1 MKIPEL
7 LCPAGSMEALKTA
20 LHFGADA
27 VYGGMKRFGLRAF
40 AGNFDEEQLK
50 EAVALCH
57 AAGKKFYL
65 TMNVFPFDDQM
76 DAFVETARIAHEIGV
91 DAAIVSDIGAVV
103 TLREQVPGLALHVST
118 QASTV
123 NTAAVK
129 HYQALGCER
138 VILARETSIE
148 RIGSMIAK
156 LNGVEVRQSLT
167 SDSDC
172 GQSPSEAGGRIQRT
186 PAGMEIETF
195 VHGAACMAY
204 SGRCLLSAA
213 MVGRSGNQGECAQP
227 CRWQY
232 HVVEEKRPGEYW
244 PVCEDGNGT
253 YIFSAKDLCLMPVLP
268 QLIEAGVASLKIEG
282 RMKTEYYVATVTAAY
297 RRALDLYAQSPAAFA
312 AELSALMSELSCASH
327 RDSDTGFA
335 LDKPQEPGGAEGFH
349 QDREYIARAIADSRA
364 GEQARFLLKNRFHA
378 GDDLEL
384 LTPSGVKDVRAVPFL
399 REKTGET
406 VDTLGIGGEIIA
418 MQVEH
423 DVCAG
428 DILRGEVRNHRR

>member
-1 MKIPEL
+1 MMKVAEL

-40 AGNFDEEQLK
+40 AGNFDEEQLR

-57 AAGKKFYL
+57 AQGKKFYL

-76 DAFVETARIAHEIGV
+76 DDFVETARIAHEIGV

-103 TLREQVPGLALHVST
+103 TLREKVPGLALHVST

-129 HYQALGCER
+129 HYQSLGCER

-148 RIGSMIAK
+148 RMKAMISQ
-156 LNGVEVRQSLT
+156 LDE
-167 SDSDC
+167 
-172 GQSPSEAGGRIQRT
+172 
-186 PAGMEIETF
+186 MEIETF

-232 HVVEEKRPGEYW
+232 HVVEEKRPGEYL
-244 PVCEDGNGT
+244 PVCEDDNGT

-268 QLIEAGVASLKIEG
+268 QLIEAGVSSLKIEG

-297 RRALDLYAQSPAAFA
+297 RRALDLYAQSPAAFEA
-312 AELSALMSELSCASH
+312 ALPSLMAELACASH

-335 LDKPQEPGGAEGFH
+335 LDKPAQPGGAEGFH
-349 QDREYIARAIADSRA
+349 QEREYIARAIADSRA

-378 GDDLEL
+378 GDALEL
-384 LTPSGVKDVRAVPFL
+384 LTPDGVKAVQAVPFL
-399 REKTGET
+399 REKTGERL
-406 VDTLGIGGEIIA
+406 DTLGIGGEIIA
-418 MQVEH
+418 MQVAH
-423 DVCAG
+423 DVHSG

>member
-1 MKIPEL
+1 MKKIPEL

-40 AGNFDEEQLK
+40 AGNFDEEQLR

-57 AAGKKFYL
+57 GKGKKFYL

-76 DAFVETARIAHEIGV
+76 DDFVETARIAHEIGV

-103 TLREQVPGLALHVST
+103 TLREKVPGLTLHVST

-129 HYQALGCER
+129 HYQSLGCER

-148 RIGSMIAK
+148 RMGKMIAQ
-156 LNGVEVRQSLT
+156 L
-167 SDSDC
+167 D
-172 GQSPSEAGGRIQRT
+172 
-186 PAGMEIETF
+186 GMEVETF

-232 HVVEEKRPGEYW
+232 HVVEEKRPGEYL
-244 PVCEDGNGT
+244 PVCEDDNGT
-253 YIFSAKDLCLMPVLP
+253 YIFSAKDLCLMPALP

-297 RRALDLYAQSPAAFA
+297 RRALDLYAESPAAFEA
-312 AELSALMSELSCASH
+312 ALPSLMAELACASH

-335 LDKPQEPGGAEGFH
+335 LERPQQPGGAEGFH
-349 QDREYIARAIADSRA
+349 QEREYIARAIADSRA

-384 LTPSGVKDVRAVPFL
+384 LTPFGVKAVKAVPFL
-399 REKTGET
+399 REKTGEII
-406 VDTLGIGGEIIA
+406 DTLGVGGEIIA

-423 DVCAG
+423 DVQMG

>member
-1 MKIPEL
+1 MKKVPEL
-7 LCPAGSMEALKTA
+7 LCPAGTMESLRAA

-40 AGNFDEEQLK
+40 AGNFDEDQLR

-57 AAGKKFYL
+57 GAGKKFYL

-76 DAFVETARIAHEIGV
+76 DDFVETARIAQSIGV
-91 DAAIVSDIGAVV
+91 DAAIVSDLGAVV
-103 TLREQVPGLALHVST
+103 TLREKLPELALHVST

-129 HYQALGCER
+129 HYQHLGCER

-148 RIGSMIAK
+148 RMKAMISN
-156 LNGVEVRQSLT
+156 L
-167 SDSDC
+167 D
-172 GQSPSEAGGRIQRT
+172 
-186 PAGMEIETF
+186 GMEIETF

-213 MVGRSGNQGECAQP
+213 LTGRSGNQGACAQP

-232 HVVEEKRPGEYW
+232 HVVEEKRPGEYL
-244 PVCEDGNGT
+244 PVCEDDHGT

-268 QLIEAGVASLKIEG
+268 RLIDAGVSSLKIEG

-297 RRALDLYAQSPAAFA
+297 RRALDLYAESPAAFEA
-312 AELSALMSELSCASH
+312 ALPSLMAELACASH

-335 LDKPQEPGGAEGFH
+335 LEAPQQPGGAEGFH
-349 QDREYIARAIADSRA
+349 QEREYIARAIADSRA
-364 GEQARFLLKNRFHA
+364 GEPARFLLKNRFYA
-378 GDDLEL
+378 GDALEL
-384 LTPSGVKDVRAVPFL
+384 LTPEGVKPVKAVPFL

-406 VDTLGIGGEIIA
+406 IETLGVGGEIIA
-418 MQVEH
+418 MQVGW
-423 DVCAG
+423 DVRSG
-428 DILRGEVRNHRR
+428 DLLRGEVRNHRR

>member
-1 MKIPEL
+1 MKKEMSRRLPEL
-7 LCPAGSMEALKTA
+7 LCPAGTMEALKTA

-40 AGNFDEEQLK
+40 AGNFDEAQLR
-50 EAVALCH
+50 ESVALCH

-76 DAFVETARIAHEIGV
+76 DDFVETARIAHEIGV

-103 TLREQVPGLALHVST
+103 TLREKVPGLALHVST

-129 HYQALGCER
+129 HYQSLGCER

-148 RIGSMIAK
+148 RISSMTAN
-156 LNGVEVRQSLT
+156 L
-167 SDSDC
+167 D
-172 GQSPSEAGGRIQRT
+172 
-186 PAGMEIETF
+186 GMEIETF

-232 HVVEEKRPGEYW
+232 HVVEEKRPGEYL
-244 PVCEDGNGT
+244 PVCEDDNGT
-253 YIFSAKDLCLMPVLP
+253 YIFSAKDLCLMPLLP
-268 QLIEAGVASLKIEG
+268 RLIEAGVASLKIEG

-297 RRALDLYAQSPAAFA
+297 RRALDLYAQSPAAFE
-312 AELSALMSELSCASH
+312 AELPALMAELACASH

-335 LDKPQEPGGAEGFH
+335 LDKPQSPGGAEGFH
-349 QDREYIARAIADSRA
+349 QDREYIARAVADSRV
-364 GEQARFLLKNRFHA
+364 GECARFLLKNRFHT
-378 GDDLEL
+378 GDNLEL
-384 LTPSGVKDVRAVPFL
+384 LTPDGVKPVRAVPFL
-399 REKTGET
+399 REKTGEM
-406 VDTLGIGGEIIA
+406 VDTLGVGGEIIA
-418 MQVEH
+418 MRVDC
-423 DVCAG
+423 DVHAG

>member
-1 MKIPEL
+1 MMKIPEL

-40 AGNFDEEQLK
+40 AGNFDEEQLRQ
-50 EAVALCH
+50 AVTLCH

-65 TMNVFPFDDQM
+65 TMNVLPFDDQL
-76 DAFVETARIAHEIGV
+76 DDFVETARIARQIGV
-91 DAAIVSDIGAVV
+91 DAAIVSDIGAIV
-103 TLREQVPGLALHVST
+103 TLREKVLDLPLHVST

-138 VILARETSIE
+138 VILARETSIA
-148 RIGSMIAK
+148 RMKTMIAQ
-156 LNGVEVRQSLT
+156 L
-167 SDSDC
+167 D
-172 GQSPSEAGGRIQRT
+172 
-186 PAGMEIETF
+186 GMEIETF

-213 MVGRSGNQGECAQP
+213 LANRSGNQGECAQP

-232 HVVEEKRPGEYW
+232 HVVEEKRPGEYL
-244 PVCEDGNGT
+244 PVCEDDNGA
-253 YIFSAKDLCLMPVLP
+253 YIFSAKDLCLMPLLP
-268 QLIEAGVASLKIEG
+268 QLIEAGVSSLKIEG

-297 RRALDLYAQSPAAFA
+297 RRALDLYAQSPEAFSAALPDLM
-312 AELSALMSELSCASH
+312 AELACASH

-335 LDKPQEPGGAEGFH
+335 IDRPAQPGGAEGFH
-349 QDREYIARAIADSRA
+349 QDREYIARAIADSAA
-364 GEQARFLLKNRFHA
+364 GEEARFLLKNRFHA

-384 LTPSGVKDVRAVPFL
+384 LTPEGVKPVKALPFL

-406 VDTLGIGGEIIA
+406 LDTLGIGGEIIA
-418 MQVEH
+418 MRLDHAVREG
-423 DVCAG
+423 DV
-428 DILRGEVRNHRR
+428 LRGEVRNHRR

>member
-1 MKIPEL
+1 MKNETSRKLPEL
-7 LCPAGSMEALKTA
+7 LCPAGTMEALKTA

-76 DAFVETARIAHEIGV
+76 DDYVETARIAHDIGV

-103 TLREQVPGLALHVST
+103 TLREKVPGLALHVST

-129 HYQALGCER
+129 HYQQLGCER

-148 RIGSMIAK
+148 RIGRMIS
-156 LNGVEVRQSLT
+156 SL
-167 SDSDC
+167 
-172 GQSPSEAGGRIQRT
+172 
-186 PAGMEIETF
+186 AGMEIETF

-244 PVCEDGNGT
+244 PVCEDDNGT

-268 QLIEAGVASLKIEG
+268 QMIQAGVASLKIEG

-297 RRALDLYAQSPAAFA
+297 RRALDLYAEDPAAFEA
-312 AELSALMSELSCASH
+312 ALPALMAELQCASH

-335 LDKPQEPGGAEGFH
+335 LERPQQPGGAEGFH
-349 QDREYIARAIADSRA
+349 QDREFIARAVADTGA
-364 GEQARFLLKNRFHA
+364 GENARFLLKNRFHA

-384 LTPSGVKDVRAVPFL
+384 LTPNGVLAVKAVPFL
-399 REKTGET
+399 REKTGEI

-418 MQVEH
+418 MQVSH
-423 DVCAG
+423 AVHAG

>member
-1 MKIPEL
+1 MKKEMGRRPLPEL
-7 LCPAGSMEALKTA
+7 LCPAGTMDALKTA
-20 LHFGADA
+20 IHFGADA

-40 AGNFDEEQLK
+40 AGNFDEDQLR

-57 AAGKKFYL
+57 AKGKKFYL

-76 DAFVETARIAHEIGV
+76 DDFVETARIAHAIGV
-91 DAAIVSDIGAVV
+91 DAAIVSDLGAVV
-103 TLREQVPGLALHVST
+103 TLREAVPGLALHVST

-129 HYQALGCER
+129 HYQTLGCER
-138 VILARETSIE
+138 VILARETSIA
-148 RIGSMIAK
+148 RIGKMISN
-156 LNGVEVRQSLT
+156 LDGV
-167 SDSDC
+167 
-172 GQSPSEAGGRIQRT
+172 
-186 PAGMEIETF
+186 EIETF

-232 HVVEEKRPGEYW
+232 HVVEEKRPGEYL
-244 PVCEDGNGT
+244 PVCEDDNGT

-268 QLIEAGVASLKIEG
+268 QLIEAGVSSLKIEG

-297 RRALDLYAQSPAAFA
+297 RRALDLYAQSPEAFA
-312 AELSALMSELSCASH
+312 VELPSLLAELACASH

-335 LDKPQEPGGAEGFH
+335 LGKTEVPGGGSPAGGAEGFH
-349 QDREYIARAIADSRA
+349 QEREYIARAIADSKA
-364 GEQARFLLKNRFHA
+364 GEAARFLLKNRFHA

-384 LTPSGVKDVRAVPFL
+384 LTPHGVKAVKAVPFL

-406 VDTLGIGGEIIA
+406 LDTLGIGGEIIA
-418 MQVEH
+418 MPVDW
-423 DVCAG
+423 DVQAG

>member
-7 LCPAGSMEALKTA
+7 LCPAGTMEALKTA

-40 AGNFDEEQLK
+40 AGNFDEAQLR
-50 EAVALCH
+50 EAVDLCH

-76 DAFVETARIAHEIGV
+76 DDFVETARIAYGIGV

-103 TLREQVPGLALHVST
+103 TLREQVPGLKLHVST

-148 RIGSMIAK
+148 RIGKMASE
-156 LNGVEVRQSLT
+156 LDGVEL
-167 SDSDC
+167 
-172 GQSPSEAGGRIQRT
+172 
-186 PAGMEIETF
+186 ETF

-213 MVGRSGNQGECAQP
+213 LVGRSGNQGECAQP

-244 PVCEDGNGT
+244 PVCEDDNGT

-297 RRALDLYAQSPAAFA
+297 RRALDLYARDPAAFE
-312 AELSALMSELSCASH
+312 AELPAFMTELACASH

-335 LDKPQEPGGAEGFH
+335 LERPREPGGAEGFH
-349 QDREYIARAIADSRA
+349 QDREYIARAIQDSRA
-364 GEQARFLLKNRFHA
+364 GEAARFLLKNRFHA

-384 LTPSGVKDVRAVPFL
+384 LTPAGVKAVKAVPFL
-399 REKTGET
+399 REKTGEV

-423 DVCAG
+423 DVRAG
-428 DILRGEVRNHRR
+428 DILRGEPRNHRR

>member
-1 MKIPEL
+1 MKTKMGRRPPEL
-7 LCPAGSMEALKTA
+7 LCPAGSMEALKAA

-40 AGNFDEEQLK
+40 AGNFDENQLK
-50 EAVALCH
+50 EAVELCH

-76 DAFVETARIAHEIGV
+76 DDFVETARIAHAIGV

-103 TLREQVPGLALHVST
+103 ALREQVPELPLHIST

-148 RIGSMIAK
+148 RMRNMISH
-156 LNGVEVRQSLT
+156 LDG
-167 SDSDC
+167 
-172 GQSPSEAGGRIQRT
+172 I
-186 PAGMEIETF
+186 EIETF

-213 MVGRSGNQGECAQP
+213 MVGRNGNQGECAQP

-244 PVCEDGNGT
+244 PVCEDDNGT

-268 QLIEAGVASLKIEG
+268 QLIEAGVSSLKIEG

-297 RRALDLYAQSPAAFA
+297 RRALDLYAQSPEAFA
-312 AELSALMSELSCASH
+312 AELPSLMAELACASH

-335 LDKPQEPGGAEGFH
+335 LDKPQNPGGAEGFH
-349 QDREYIARAIADSRA
+349 QEREYIARAVQSSRA

-378 GDDLEL
+378 GDELEL
-384 LTPSGVKDVRAVPFL
+384 LTPDGVKQVKAVPFL
-399 REKTGET
+399 REKTGEM
-406 VDTLGIGGEIIA
+406 VDTLGVGGEIIA
-418 MQVEH
+418 MQVDC
-423 DVCAG
+423 DVSEG

>member
-1 MKIPEL
+1 MKKKMGRRPPEL
-7 LCPAGSMEALKTA
+7 LCPAGSMEALKAA

-40 AGNFDEEQLK
+40 VGNFDEKQLK
-50 EAVALCH
+50 EAVELCH

-76 DAFVETARIAHEIGV
+76 DDFVETARIAHAIGV

-103 TLREQVPGLALHVST
+103 TLREQVPELPLHIST

-148 RIGSMIAK
+148 RMRSMISH
-156 LNGVEVRQSLT
+156 LDG
-167 SDSDC
+167 
-172 GQSPSEAGGRIQRT
+172 I
-186 PAGMEIETF
+186 EIETF

-244 PVCEDGNGT
+244 PVCEDNNGT

-268 QLIEAGVASLKIEG
+268 QLIEAGVSSLKIEG

-297 RRALDLYAQSPAAFA
+297 RRALDLYAQTPEAFA
-312 AELSALMSELSCASH
+312 AELPSLMAELACASH

-349 QDREYIARAIADSRA
+349 QEREYIARAVQSSRA

-384 LTPSGVKDVRAVPFL
+384 LTPGGVKPVKAVPFL
-399 REKTGET
+399 REKTGEMA
-406 VDTLGIGGEIIA
+406 DTLGVGGEIIA
-418 MQVEH
+418 MQVDC
-423 DVCAG
+423 DVCEG
-428 DILRGEVRNHRR
+428 DILRGQVRNHRR

>member
-1 MKIPEL
+1 MKNETSRKLPEL
-7 LCPAGSMEALKTA
+7 LCPAGTMEALKTA

-76 DAFVETARIAHEIGV
+76 DDYVETARIAHDIGV

-103 TLREQVPGLALHVST
+103 TLREKVPGLALHVST

-129 HYQALGCER
+129 HYQQLGCER

-148 RIGSMIAK
+148 RIGRMIS
-156 LNGVEVRQSLT
+156 SL
-167 SDSDC
+167 D
-172 GQSPSEAGGRIQRT
+172 
-186 PAGMEIETF
+186 GMELETF

-244 PVCEDGNGT
+244 PVCEDDNGT

-268 QLIEAGVASLKIEG
+268 QLIQAGVASLKIEG

-297 RRALDLYAQSPAAFA
+297 RRALDLYAEDPAAFEA
-312 AELSALMSELSCASH
+312 ALPALMAELQCASH

-335 LDKPQEPGGAEGFH
+335 LERPQQPGGAEGFH
-349 QDREYIARAIADSRA
+349 QEREFIARAVADTGA
-364 GEQARFLLKNRFHA
+364 GENARFLLKNRFHA

-384 LTPSGVKDVRAVPFL
+384 LTPNGVLAVKAVPFL
-399 REKTGET
+399 REKTGEI

-418 MQVEH
+418 MQVPH
-423 DVCAG
+423 AVHAG

>member
-1 MKIPEL
+1 MKKLPEL
-7 LCPAGSMEALKTA
+7 LCPAGTMEALKTA

-40 AGNFDEEQLK
+40 AGNFDEAQLR

-76 DAFVETARIAHEIGV
+76 DDFVETARIAHEIGV

-103 TLREQVPGLALHVST
+103 TLREKVPDLALHVST

-129 HYQALGCER
+129 HYQQLGCER

-148 RIGSMIAK
+148 RIGKMIEN
-156 LNGVEVRQSLT
+156 LG
-167 SDSDC
+167 
-172 GQSPSEAGGRIQRT
+172 
-186 PAGMEIETF
+186 GMEIETF

-244 PVCEDGNGT
+244 PVCEDDNGT

-297 RRALDLYAQSPAAFA
+297 RRALDLYAKSPEIFE
-312 AELSALMSELSCASH
+312 AELPALMAELACASH

-335 LDKPQEPGGAEGFH
+335 LDKPQNPGGAEGFH

-364 GEQARFLLKNRFHA
+364 GENARFLLKNRFHA
-378 GDDLEL
+378 GDALEL
-384 LTPSGVKDVRAVPFL
+384 LTPSGVKAVKAVPFL
-399 REKTGET
+399 REKTGEM
-406 VDTLGIGGEIIA
+406 VDTLGVGGEIIA
-418 MQVEH
+418 MQVDC
-423 DVCAG
+423 DVSTG

>member
-1 MKIPEL
+1 MKKTPEL
-7 LCPAGSMEALKTA
+7 LCPAGTMEALKTA

-40 AGNFDEEQLK
+40 AGNFDEAQLK
-50 EAVALCH
+50 EAVELCH

-76 DAFVETARIAHEIGV
+76 DDFVETARIAHEIGV

-148 RIGSMIAK
+148 RIGNMIAN
-156 LNGVEVRQSLT
+156 LEGV
-167 SDSDC
+167 
-172 GQSPSEAGGRIQRT
+172 
-186 PAGMEIETF
+186 EIETF

-244 PVCEDGNGT
+244 PVCEDDNGT

-297 RRALDLYAQSPAAFA
+297 RRALDLYAEDPAAFGA
-312 AELSALMSELSCASH
+312 ALPSLMAELACASH

-335 LDKPQEPGGAEGFH
+335 LDKPQNPGGAEGFH
-349 QDREYIARAIADSRA
+349 QEREYIARAVQDSRA
-364 GEQARFLLKNRFHA
+364 GECARFLLKNRFHA

-384 LTPSGVKDVRAVPFL
+384 LTPNGVMAVKAVPFI

-406 VDTLGIGGEIIA
+406 VETLGIGGEIIA
-418 MQVEH
+418 MRVEH
-423 DVCAG
+423 DVRAG